1 MAENKRTV
9 AVFDFDGTLTTKD
22 TLLEFIKFSCG
33 TGKFYFVFLLY
44 IPLLVL
50 MKLKL
55 YPNWE
60 CKQKV
65 FAHFFKGMKI
75 SEFSRLGKD
84 FAKEIENIRKESM
97 IAELRKLREEGAS
110 IYVISASIDE
120 WVRPFCTQLGAL
132 DVISTKVEIDSLG
145 CLTGRFLTLNCY
157 GQEKVRRLLEIEPN
171 RKEYILVAY
180 GDSQGDKE
188 LLEFADRGILIK

>member
-1 MAENKRTV
+1 
-9 AVFDFDGTLTTKD
+9 
-22 TLLEFIKFSCG
+22 
-33 TGKFYFVFLLY
+33 
-44 IPLLVL
+44 

-55 YPNWE
+55 YPNWK

>member
-55 YPNWE
+55 YPNWK

-145 CLTGRFLTLNCY
+145 CLTGRFLTLNC
-157 GQEKVRRLLEIEPN
+157 P
-171 RKEYILVAY
+171 AW
-180 GDSQGDKE
+180 
-188 LLEFADRGILIK
+188 

>member
-55 YPNWE
+55 YPNWK

-84 FAKEIENIRKESM
+84 FAKEIENIRVLK
-97 IAELRKLREEGAS
+97 
-110 IYVISASIDE
+110 
-120 WVRPFCTQLGAL
+120 
-132 DVISTKVEIDSLG
+132 
-145 CLTGRFLTLNCY
+145 TG
-157 GQEKVRRLLEIEPN
+157 
-171 RKEYILVAY
+171 
-180 GDSQGDKE
+180 
-188 LLEFADRGILIK
+188 

>member
-33 TGKFYFVFLLY
+33 NGKFYFVFLLY

-55 YPNWE
+55 YPNWK

-110 IYVISASIDE
+110 ICVISASIDE
-120 WVRPFCTQLGAL
+120 WV